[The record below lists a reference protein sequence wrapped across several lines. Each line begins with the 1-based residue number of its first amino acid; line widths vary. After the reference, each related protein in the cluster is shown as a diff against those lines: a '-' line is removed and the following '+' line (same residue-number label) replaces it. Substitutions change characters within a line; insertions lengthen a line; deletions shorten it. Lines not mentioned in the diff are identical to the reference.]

1 MCYYGNYC
9 KKDDLLKSK
18 LPESLELELEEIHLE
33 EIIPEFEKAN

>member
-9 KKDDLLKSK
+9 KKEDLLKSK
-18 LPESLELELEEIHLE
+18 LSESLELEEIHLE

>member
-9 KKDDLLKSK
+9 RKEDLLKSK
-18 LPESLELELEEIHLE
+18 VSESSELELEEITLE